1 MTATFLRRVT
11 EDQDSSYSR
20 SSADSARG
28 SGASSFDPVART
40 AHWLTLF
47 LILGVFA
54 TAFLMH
60 RLPVA
65 WNLTLQL
72 HRSFGIMVWLVT
84 VLRLVWRQFA
94 RFPDWPANMSR
105 ATQRA
110 AQAMEYALY
119 GLLLLQPILGL
130 LHSSAHGGRVK
141 VFFLFRLPP
150 LMERNHDLADK
161 LLVAHTIVAYLLFIL
176 IALHAS
182 AALFHHFIRRDETLA
197 RMLRGTARI
206 KTASRDCDGLECAT
220 GSDRRN

>member
-1 MTATFLRRVT
+1 MPATILRRVA
-11 EDQDSSYSR
+11 DSSYAR
-20 SSADSARG
+20 SSEDNPRG
-28 SGASSFDPVART
+28 SGASSFDPVLRT

-65 WNLTLQL
+65 WSLTLQL
-72 HRSFGIMVWLVT
+72 HRSSGIMVWLVT
-84 VLRLVWRQFA
+84 ILRLGWRQFA

-105 ATQRA
+105 AQQWA

-182 AALFHHFIRRDETLA
+182 AALFHHFIRRDETLT
-197 RMLRGTARI
+197 RMLPGTARI
-206 KTASRDCDGLECAT
+206 KNASRDCDGQECAM